1 MRWKLLF
8 LRILRRSVGAAYRSI
23 GLVNVEKVVRLSGD
37 VEGSLQVR
45 LPVQVGLTRS
55 SVVAMLF
62 ASHDA

>member
-8 LRILRRSVGAAYRSI
+8 LRILRRRVGAAYRSI
-23 GLVNVEKVVRLSGD
+23 GLVNVEKVVRLRCD
-37 VEGSLQVR
+37 VEGSLLYA

>member
-8 LRILRRSVGAAYRSI
+8 LRILRRAALDAYRSI
-23 GLVNVEKVVRLSGD
+23 GLVNVELVVRLKGD
-37 VEGSLQVR
+37 FEGSLQLA